1 MTLRSGRELIE
12 FLSWQCNISDELADH
27 IIEFDKRNFP
37 KFKVG
42 DIVETVGGEVGE
54 IIKIDLL
61 VNPNQAK
68 IYFPHVEGYSK
79 WVNFEGFKL
88 TEKNL
93 KELKFKVGDIVSI
106 THCENYV
113 GRITQI
119 DRFHLRA
126 FLVGHQA
133 SFDIGW
139 EYLDHLLHY
148 SSKPKKIKKIVNDGT
163 TDYTLTDKINE
174 IVDHLN
180 NI

>member
-1 MTLRSGRELIE
+1 MINTAKELLSHFNHSNTNPDLIE
-12 FLSWQCNISDELADH
+12 HIKKFDEKKEVPKFKVGDRVVVPSNYSRKGTILTV
-27 IIEFDKRNFP
+27 FDSYPQAQECHVIFDDGSFGYFYLEHLQQLIKVEEP

-42 DIVETVGGEVGE
+42 DIVSV
-54 IIKIDLL
+54 
-61 VNPNQAK
+61 
-68 IYFPHVEGYSK
+68 
-79 WVNFEGFKL
+79 
-88 TEKNL
+88 
-93 KELKFKVGDIVSI
+93 
-106 THCENYV
+106 THCKNYV

-126 FLVGHQA
+126 FLVGTET
-133 SFDIGW
+133 SFDFGW